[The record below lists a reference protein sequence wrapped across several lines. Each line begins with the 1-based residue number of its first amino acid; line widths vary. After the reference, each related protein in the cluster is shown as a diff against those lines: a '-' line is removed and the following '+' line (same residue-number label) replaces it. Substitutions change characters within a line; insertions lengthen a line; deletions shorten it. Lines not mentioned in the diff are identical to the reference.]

1 MFFNE
6 DFYKEIIDLISK
18 YRNSKLGK
26 ITKANTPVNYNG
38 IVSIKNT
45 MNFYKNNFKLNAIEF
60 VEYGQKRG
68 KYWDYMPMEK
78 YETASSIIP
87 KPKRKFINPKN
98 RNRYVISK

>member
-6 DFYKEIIDLISK
+6 DFCKEIVALISA
-18 YRNSKLGK
+18 YRHSKFGK
-26 ITKANTPVNYNG
+26 INTTNKPVNYNG

-45 MNFYKNNFKLNAIEF
+45 INFYKNNFKFNVKEF
-60 VEYGQKRG
+60 VEYGQRRG
-68 KYWDYMPMEK
+68 KNWDYMPIEK